1 MNDPLRWTDPASGAP
16 DEVRALFAAARSS
29 TPRMPPAVRL
39 ASAHAVAKVA
49 TGAAAAT
56 PTWTALK
63 VVGLLVSAGTV
74 AVTAHHVQERHV
86 SRFHVAPAAAR
97 VVPSTVEA
105 QPSAPEPAA
114 PVAAAAE
121 AVPPVVAVPEAQ
133 VAPASATHRRV
144 APSESELLERA
155 RRELA
160 LGETSQALSTLREH
174 ARTYPRSALA
184 EERDYLTFR
193 AGSRGAAPDGV
204 ARAAARFLAV
214 HPSGI
219 YSSQVRAMQDASR

>member
-1 MNDPLRWTDPASGAP
+1 MC
-16 DEVRALFAAARSS
+16 VRAC
-29 TPRMPPAVRL
+29 V
-39 ASAHAVAKVA
+39 
-49 TGAAAAT
+49 
-56 PTWTALK
+56 
-63 VVGLLVSAGTV
+63 
-74 AVTAHHVQERHV
+74 
-86 SRFHVAPAAAR
+86 AR
-97 VVPSTVEA
+97 VACV
-105 QPSAPEPAA
+105 
-114 PVAAAAE
+114 
-121 AVPPVVAVPEAQ
+121 
-133 VAPASATHRRV
+133 RV
-144 APSESELLERA
+144 ARRAMRVRRGRRA